1 MNTLSNEYY
10 RLYDLMEKA
19 IDYIGEDDDEDYEDD
34 GGAADDYD
42 IEPIKKTV
50 DEKTRREELWGT
62 VFSYNLVVMQFK
74 NLEHQSSCKC

>member
-50 DEKTRREELWGT
+50 DEKTRREEL
-62 VFSYNLVVMQFK
+62 
-74 NLEHQSSCKC
+74 

>member
-1 MNTLSNEYY
+1 
-10 RLYDLMEKA
+10 MEKA
-19 IDYIGEDDDEDYEDD
+19 IDYIGEDDDEDYGDD

-62 VFSYNLVVMQFK
+62 LSF
-74 NLEHQSSCKC
+74 